1 MTAFRVGVA
10 CLDAAGRDVRFF
22 SPVTSLSK
30 RARARVIYALG
41 VLGAV
46 VALGTLGFHFIE
58 GWSLLDSVYF
68 TVTTIATVGYGD
80 LHPTSK
86 AGRVFAIG
94 FIFVG
99 VGTVGFV
106 LSRALVEIVQSEII
120 AGFGQRRRLREVSK
134 LRNHFIICG
143 AGRVGS
149 RVIREL
155 QRKGELF
162 VVIEREA
169 EIVGTWLEQ
178 GVPLL
183 VRDATLEGTL
193 HEAGV
198 EHARGL
204 AACLPTDAD
213 NVYVVLT
220 ARELNP
226 GLHIV
231 ARATEEQA
239 EPKLIRAG
247 ANRVIAPTIIGSQRI
262 MQALTKPAVEDFMA
276 TITAEALDLNFEEV
290 EVTPDSPYVGRR
302 LRFTNIRAELDVV
315 IVAVR
320 RRAGE
325 MIFNPSGDA
334 FIEAG
339 DLLIA
344 IGRTDAL
351 TQLKRQATTKK

>member
-1 MTAFRVGVA
+1 M
-10 CLDAAGRDVRFF
+10 
-22 SPVTSLSK
+22 TSLSK

-46 VALGTLGFHFIE
+46 VALGTLGFHLIE

-80 LHPTSK
+80 LHPASK

-106 LSRALVEIVQSEII
+106 LSRALVEIVQSEIV

-162 VVIEREA
+162 VIIEREA

-204 AACLPTDAD
+204 ATCLPTDAD

-290 EVTPDSPYVGRR
+290 EVTPDSSYVGRR

-315 IVAVR
+315 IIAVR

-344 IGRTDAL
+344 IGRSDAL
-351 TQLKRQATTKK
+351 AQLKTQANVKK

>member
-1 MTAFRVGVA
+1 M
-10 CLDAAGRDVRFF
+10 
-22 SPVTSLSK
+22 TSLSK

-46 VALGTLGFHFIE
+46 VALGTLGFHLTE

-80 LHPTSK
+80 LHPATK
-86 AGRVFAIG
+86 PGRIFAIG
-94 FIFVG
+94 FIFIG

-106 LSRALVEIVQSEII
+106 LSRALVEIVQSEIV

-143 AGRVGS
+143 AGRIGS

-155 QRKGELF
+155 QRKGEPF

-169 EIVGTWLEQ
+169 DIVGTWLEQ

-183 VRDATLEGTL
+183 VRDATHEETL

-351 TQLKRQATTKK
+351 AQLKTQANAEK